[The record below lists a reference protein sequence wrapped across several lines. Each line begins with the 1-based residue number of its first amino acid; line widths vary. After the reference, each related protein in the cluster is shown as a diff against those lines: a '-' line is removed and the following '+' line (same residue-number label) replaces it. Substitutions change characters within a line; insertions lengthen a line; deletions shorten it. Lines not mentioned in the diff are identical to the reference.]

1 VDEFA
6 FLPMWCSTCQQDV
19 PGVSHSASGR
29 LACSRCGRPLKSRKT
44 AQASG
49 ICDGGIALDE
59 RPAMRASAAPPK
71 LDDWNVRHE
80 ARRLGRELRRPAG
93 ASAPPRLDSLPQ
105 SRRLDPPADLFD
117 RPAPSVSPI
126 GPAARRSQGGQAIA
140 WMLVMTGLVALV
152 GGIGG
157 IAWSLAAER
166 GEFWNAS
173 LGLTL
178 AGQGTL
184 ILGLVVVVSRLWRN
198 SRYATTKLQE
208 VHARLGELQRSADAL
223 AANRGGAPAF
233 YADLARGAPPQ
244 MLLSNLKGQIDQLA
258 TRFGSAN

>member
-1 VDEFA
+1 MA
-6 FLPMWCSTCQQDV
+6 
-19 PGVSHSASGR
+19 H
-29 LACSRCGRPLKSRKT
+29 
-44 AQASG
+44 ASG

-59 RPAMRASAAPPK
+59 RPAARATAAPPK
-71 LDDWNVRHE
+71 LDDWHARNE
-80 ARRLGRELRRPAG
+80 ARRLGRELRRPA
-93 ASAPPRLDSLPQ
+93 AAAVTPRFQPLPQ
-105 SRRLDPPADLFD
+105 ARRLDPPSDLFD
-117 RPAPSVSPI
+117 RPAPSVTPI
-126 GPAARRSQGGQAIA
+126 APPAARRPKGGQAIA
-140 WMLVMTGLVALV
+140 WMLVMTGLVALC

-184 ILGLVVVVSRLWRN
+184 IFGLVLVVSRLWRN

-258 TRFGSAN
+258 TRFGSAH